1 MSCALRKINKR
12 TEPICNTNINNN
24 HNNNNH
30 SKIDIT
36 QSQLKLV
43 PNIGETKLN
52 KTFNSKV
59 NKISHKQQV
68 GLDSQARMVLH
79 LLESPLVLS
88 SDLFFLF
95 RSEIILDV
103 ERLPDLLRSLSL
115 DHVSNCLASQIQ
127 KALDVQ
133 VVSRLQMLTLVK
145 PTLSKSKT

>member
-1 MSCALRKINKR
+1 MLCALRKINKR
-12 TEPICNTNINNN
+12 TKPKCNTNINNN
-24 HNNNNH
+24 NNNNH
-30 SKIDIT
+30 SRIDIT
-36 QSQLKLV
+36 QSQFKLV

-52 KTFNSKV
+52 KTFDSKV

-68 GLDSQARMVLH
+68 ALDSQARMVLL

-95 RSEIILDV
+95 GSEIILDV

-133 VVSRLQMLTLVK
+133 VVSRLQMFKVVK